1 MKVKRPS
8 IVDLI
13 RPLREAKERER
24 DRERERKGTWAKSVE
39 DANISTDATTTEGS
53 EATSRPLA
61 SDTTGT
67 TAPPNM
73 LTTTMHPIEA
83 TPSYATSASKQ
94 EGKSLCVSPS
104 QSDRPAVDSTES
116 DQWREETLM
125 KERQAGF
132 FSEERR
138 VKMTKR
144 LLREGKSQS
153 LILLSGSDPEDTDHM
168 DSKVSKLNQNTGP
181 A

>member
-1 MKVKRPS
+1 
-8 IVDLI
+8 
-13 RPLREAKERER
+13 
-24 DRERERKGTWAKSVE
+24 
-39 DANISTDATTTEGS
+39 
-53 EATSRPLA
+53 
-61 SDTTGT
+61 
-67 TAPPNM
+67 
-73 LTTTMHPIEA
+73 
-83 TPSYATSASKQ
+83 
-94 EGKSLCVSPS
+94 
-104 QSDRPAVDSTES
+104 
-116 DQWREETLM
+116 M